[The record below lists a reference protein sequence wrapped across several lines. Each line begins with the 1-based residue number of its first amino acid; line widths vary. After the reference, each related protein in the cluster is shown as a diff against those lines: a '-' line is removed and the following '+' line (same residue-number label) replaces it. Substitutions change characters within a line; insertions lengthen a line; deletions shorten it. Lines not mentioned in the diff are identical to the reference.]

1 MILSVAFAMF
11 VFAGDVNAQ
20 TSTPTT
26 PAPTPATAAPATT
39 PATPDFFVGK
49 WKSMI
54 KGIPQGDTETT
65 FVFEKIDGKL
75 TGSMIDPKENKT
87 TKFDTVTVKD
97 GVLTTTFTAQ
107 GFEVSL
113 SLKKQDD
120 DNFKGSMMEQF
131 DVTGSRI
138 K

>member
-11 VFAGDVNAQ
+11 VFAGNVNAQ

>member
-11 VFAGDVNAQ
+11 VFAGNVNAQ
-20 TSTPTT
+20 TST

-39 PATPDFFVGK
+39 HATPDFFVGK

>member
-1 MILSVAFAMF
+1 MILSVAFAMS
-11 VFAGDVNAQ
+11 VFAGNVNAQ
-20 TSTPTT
+20 TSTPAT
-26 PAPTPATAAPATT
+26 PAPTTATT
-39 PATPDFFVGK
+39 ATIPATPDFFVGK
-49 WKSMI
+49 WKTML

-65 FVFEKIDGKL
+65 FVFEKVDGKL
-75 TGSMIDPKENKT
+75 VGSMIDPKENKT
-87 TKFDTVTVKD
+87 TKFDTITVKE

-113 SLKKQDD
+113 SLKKLND
-120 DNFKGSMMEQF
+120 DNFAGSMMEQF